1 MSIVRIENLKD
12 HVGAAVTLRGWLYNK
27 TDKGRLQCL
36 QVRDGSGIC
45 QAVVFKKNVSEA
57 VFDAARRLTQ
67 ESSLIVS
74 GTVRAE
80 ERAPGI
86 PGGFELDVTDLE
98 VVQIAADYPISPKEH
113 GVEFLMDNRHLWLRS
128 SRQWAI
134 MRVRATII
142 KAIRAWL
149 DDHGFML
156 VDTPIPVS
164 YTHLTLPTRDL
175 VSISVGP
182 VT

>member
-1 MSIVRIENLKD
+1 MIRRPPRSTLDRSS
-12 HVGAAVTLRGWLYNK
+12 AASDVYKRQWLYNK
-27 TDKGRLQCL
+27 TDKGRLQFL

-57 VFDAARRLTQ
+57 AFDAARRLTQ

-98 VVQIAADYPISPKEH
+98 A
-113 GVEFLMDNRHLWLRS
+113 
-128 SRQWAI
+128 
-134 MRVRATII
+134 
-142 KAIRAWL
+142 
-149 DDHGFML
+149 
-156 VDTPIPVS
+156 VS
-164 YTHLTLPTRDL
+164 YTHLTLPTSDL
-175 VSISVGP
+175 V
-182 VT
+182 